1 MQDYDLTTPQGKQA
15 FQRWVTEII
24 RNEINSY
31 VEQVLFQRNA
41 TNITTPT
48 TSDTNPSTNTTYTAA
63 EIQDFRLERL
73 EQATFRR

>member
-1 MQDYDLTTPQGKQA
+1 MQDYDLTTPAGKQA
-15 FQRWVTEII
+15 FQRWITELI

-41 TNITTPT
+41 TNVTVPT
-48 TSDTNPSTNTTYTAA
+48 TSDTNPATGFLYTAA

>member
-1 MQDYDLTTPQGKQA
+1 MDYDLTTPQGKQA
-15 FQRWVTEII
+15 FQRWITELI

-48 TSDTNPSTNTTYTAA
+48 TSDTNPVTDAFYTEA
-63 EIQDFRLERL
+63 EIQNFRLDRL

>member
-1 MQDYDLTTPQGKQA
+1 MQDYDLTTPAGKQA
-15 FQRWVTEII
+15 FQRWMTELI

-41 TNITTPT
+41 TNVTVPT
-48 TSDTNPSTNTTYTAA
+48 TSDTNPATGSLYTAA
-63 EIQDFRLERL
+63 EIRDFRLERL